1 MSAAFG
7 DLPSGPAGFR
17 QGSGRLSL
25 DFVRTLRRRGTPDVI
40 EELDEPPA
48 LRAWVHQFFPSLAPP
63 TVDDARLATALALR
77 EAVRQ
82 LIDAARG
89 PGGRASCHP
98 DAVDLV
104 NQAAA
109 RPTPAPSL
117 DPTGGLGLWS
127 PDPVTAVLSLIARD
141 ALDLVTS
148 EAVHRIR
155 QCAGPA
161 CGAMFVDMSR
171 PGTRR
176 WCSMGTCGNQAKKA
190 ALRGR
195 KTPPGQSVKPPD
207 SGAAPTSFTT
217 VSSPTSVT
225 DVLTE
230 GL

>member
-1 MSAAFG
+1 VSAAFG
-7 DLPSGPAGFR
+7 DLPGGPAGFR
-17 QGSGRLSL
+17 QGSGRLCL
-25 DFVRTLRRRGTPDVI
+25 DFVRTLRRRGAPDAI

-63 TVDDARLATALALR
+63 AVDDARLATALALR

-89 PGGRASCHP
+89 PGGRASCHR
-98 DAVDLV
+98 DAVELV

-117 DPTGGLGLWS
+117 DPTGRLDLWS
-127 PDPVTAVLSLIARD
+127 ADPVTAVLSLIARD

-148 EAVHRIR
+148 PAVLRIR
-155 QCAGPA
+155 ECAGPA
-161 CGAMFVDMSR
+161 CGAMFVDTSR

-195 KTPPGQSVKPPD
+195 KSLPGQPMKSPD
-207 SGAAPTSFTT
+207 PGAAPTCFTG

-225 DVLTE
+225 TS
-230 GL
+230 